1 MALWKE
7 AGSWVL
13 SLFCLLQSVGVI
25 GFCLYK
31 LCTDTDKSELWLA
44 LICSVLGCVSSKAHL
59 FATKGNVVL
68 PRNPVRL
75 ES

>member
-1 MALWKE
+1 MAVNKTT
-7 AGSWVL
+7 GVL
-13 SLFCLLQSVGVI
+13 SLICLLQYLCVI

-31 LCTDTDKSELWLA
+31 LCTDTEKTELWLA
-44 LICSVLGCVSSKAHL
+44 LICSVFGCVSSKAHIL
-59 FATKGNVVL
+59 SAKENVVL